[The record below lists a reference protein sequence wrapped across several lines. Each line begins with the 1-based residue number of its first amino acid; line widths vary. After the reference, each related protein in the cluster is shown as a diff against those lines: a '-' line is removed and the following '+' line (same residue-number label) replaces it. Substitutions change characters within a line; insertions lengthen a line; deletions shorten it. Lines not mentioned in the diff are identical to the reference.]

1 MKKKLSSLILCMVLA
16 FALLLSGCDLFPK
29 NYSAYLNKSVC
40 TITYADGTKE
50 EITTEDYINAFN
62 SYGASLVQSGTE
74 YAVAAEQTIE
84 ILINRF
90 VLLNYAKKNIDITE
104 DDKKEILDDVYSS
117 LKSNMETYET
127 EVRNEWDMATPESQD
142 EEQDVVIY
150 QEYVP
155 TAEVVLVDGEYK
167 IKLIDTNDNKQ
178 TTNFASLNA
187 VVEQFKNYATFNDNT
202 NNTKIRK
209 EAYRRFL
216 TALKKNEQNLNLST
230 DYDSILMR
238 YAEKLYESTE
248 ENFYITNLEKYYKT
262 EEGYSTITVSQVLNK
277 YKTLLLQSKFKFEAS
292 SENYDKAMLESFE
305 DVYYVVD
312 DNYFFVSH
320 ILMKYD
326 ETSVNGEPSQKEQY
340 DNLKTEYENGYITK
354 LAYEQKL
361 DALANQV
368 QAKIRDDDGKLTGN
382 TVSANQ
388 VLKDLT
394 DALDNPE
401 VKTNEDKANEF
412 RDYMYKYSEDTGTMN
427 AEYMYVVG
435 TETSQMV
442 ESFTENARELN
453 DEGVFGQI
461 SSKLIASEYGVHIL
475 FYGGKVENLFTVL
488 NVSSFN
494 LQESD
499 IEQLTKTKLSALNNK
514 TLFDKVFE
522 LLSEDNYSIFEN
534 MNLNVLKKDID
545 IKKHES
551 VYMNL

>member
-29 NYSAYLNKSVC
+29 NYLAYLNKSVC

-167 IKLIDTNDNKQ
+167 IKLIDTNDDKQ

-292 SENYDKAMLESFE
+292 SENYDKAMLESFK

-368 QAKIRDDDGKLTGN
+368 QAKIRDDDGKLTGD

>member
-29 NYSAYLNKSVC
+29 NYLAYLNKSVC

-155 TAEVVLVDGEYK
+155 TAEVVLVNGEYK
-167 IKLIDTNDNKQ
+167 IKLIDTNDDKQ

-292 SENYDKAMLESFE
+292 SENYDKAMLESFK

>member
-155 TAEVVLVDGEYK
+155 TAEVVLINGEYK
-167 IKLIDTNDNKQ
+167 IKLIDTNDDKQ

-292 SENYDKAMLESFE
+292 SENYDKAMLESFK

-461 SSKLIASEYGVHIL
+461 SSKLIGSGYGGHIL
-475 FYGGKVENLFTVL
+475 LYGGKVENLFAVL
-488 NVSSFN
+488 DVSSFN

>member
-29 NYSAYLNKSVC
+29 NYLAYLNKSVC

-155 TAEVVLVDGEYK
+155 TAEVVLVNGEYK
-167 IKLIDTNDNKQ
+167 IKLIDTNDDKQ

-292 SENYDKAMLESFE
+292 SENYDKAMLESFK

-368 QAKIRDDDGKLTGN
+368 QAKIRDDDGKLTGD

>member
-155 TAEVVLVDGEYK
+155 TAEVVLVNGEYK
-167 IKLIDTNDNKQ
+167 IKLIDTNDDKQ

-292 SENYDKAMLESFE
+292 SENYDKAMLESFK

>member
-29 NYSAYLNKSVC
+29 NYLAYLNKSVC

-155 TAEVVLVDGEYK
+155 TAEVVLVNGEYK
-167 IKLIDTNDNKQ
+167 IKLIDTNDDKQ

>member
-155 TAEVVLVDGEYK
+155 TAEVVLVNGEYK
-167 IKLIDTNDNKQ
+167 IKLIDTNDDKQ

>member
-167 IKLIDTNDNKQ
+167 IKLIDTNDDKQ

-326 ETSVNGEPSQKEQY
+326 ETSENGEPSQKEQY

-368 QAKIRDDDGKLTGN
+368 QAKIRDDDGKLTGD

>member
-50 EITTEDYINAFN
+50 EIRTQDYINAFN

-155 TAEVVLVDGEYK
+155 TAEVVLVNGEYK
-167 IKLIDTNDNKQ
+167 IKLIDTNDDKQ

-326 ETSVNGEPSQKEQY
+326 ETSENGEPSQKEQY

-368 QAKIRDDDGKLTGN
+368 QAKIRDDDGKLTGD

>member
-29 NYSAYLNKSVC
+29 NYLAYLNKSVC

-167 IKLIDTNDNKQ
+167 IKLIDTNDDKQ

-326 ETSVNGEPSQKEQY
+326 ETSENGEPSQKEQY

-368 QAKIRDDDGKLTGN
+368 QAKIRDDDGKLTGD

>member
-29 NYSAYLNKSVC
+29 NYLAYLNKSVC

-155 TAEVVLVDGEYK
+155 TAEVVLVNGEYK

>member
-155 TAEVVLVDGEYK
+155 TAEVVLINGEYK
-167 IKLIDTNDNKQ
+167 IKLIDTNDDKQ

>member
-155 TAEVVLVDGEYK
+155 TAEVVLVNGEYK
-167 IKLIDTNDNKQ
+167 IKLIDTNDDKQ

-453 DEGVFGQI
+453 DKGVFGQI

>member
-155 TAEVVLVDGEYK
+155 TAEVVLVNGEYK

>member
-155 TAEVVLVDGEYK
+155 TAEVVLINGEYK
-167 IKLIDTNDNKQ
+167 IKLIDTNDDKQ

-292 SENYDKAMLESFE
+292 SENYDKAMLESFK

>member
-155 TAEVVLVDGEYK
+155 TAEVVLVNGEYK
-167 IKLIDTNDNKQ
+167 IKLIDTNDDKQ

-238 YAEKLYESTE
+238 YAEKLYEGTE

-292 SENYDKAMLESFE
+292 SENYDKAMLESFK

-368 QAKIRDDDGKLTGN
+368 QAKIRDDDGKLTGD

>member
-29 NYSAYLNKSVC
+29 NYLAYLNKSVC

-167 IKLIDTNDNKQ
+167 IKLIDTNDDKQ